1 MSMLGATNHLWH
13 NVFWKFNKKKRRTV
27 MFIPDVIN
35 TLLMGLIF
43 MVIIVT
49 IVRPFVLNLVGQ
61 AASNSDM
68 QRAAIDAVER
78 EMIRK
83 AELFEAQRADKIK
96 YQMMLLEKPE
106 KPKPKPVIE
115 PEPEPEVVPEPEP
128 VAEVVPEPEAPA
140 EPEVVAEEVPAVEEP
155 SEVLEETPAEVADA
169 PEAAAETA
177 DEGEPLGEGE
187 IEIREGESLA
197 EIKERIRKEQQKAK
211 KPTIPP
217 ELLNSANSYE
227 DKVGVVRMVVQSDQA
242 RVAAAIRGMIQ
253 ITK

>member
-1 MSMLGATNHLWH
+1 
-13 NVFWKFNKKKRRTV
+13 

-43 MVIIVT
+43 MVVIVT
-49 IVRPFVLNLVGQ
+49 IVRPFVLNMVGQ

-78 EMIRK
+78 EMMRK

-96 YQMMLLEKPE
+96 YQMLLLEKPD
-106 KPKPKPVIE
+106 KPKPKPVVE
-115 PEPEPEVVPEPEP
+115 PEPEPEVVPEP
-128 VAEVVPEPEAPA
+128 VAEVVPEVEETPVAEDTPAVDAVAEAPVEALAQEVPA
-140 EPEVVAEEVPAVEEP
+140 EAVAEE
-155 SEVLEETPAEVADA
+155 T
-169 PEAAAETA
+169 AAEA
-177 DEGEPLGEGE
+177 EAEEEALAEGE

-217 ELLNSANSYE
+217 ELLNTANSYE
-227 DKVGVVRMVVQSDQA
+227 DKVGVVRMVVQADQS
-242 RVAAAIRGMIQ
+242 RVASVIRGMIQ
-253 ITK
+253 VGK

>member
-1 MSMLGATNHLWH
+1 
-13 NVFWKFNKKKRRTV
+13 

-43 MVIIVT
+43 VVVIVT
-49 IVRPFVLNLVGQ
+49 IVRPFVLNMVGQ
-61 AASNSDM
+61 AASNGDM
-68 QRAAIDAVER
+68 QRAAVDAVER
-78 EMIRK
+78 EMMRK
-83 AELFEAQRADKIK
+83 AELFESQRAEKIK

-115 PEPEPEVVPEPEP
+115 PEPEPEVVPVP
-128 VAEVVPEPEAPA
+128 AAVVQ
-140 EPEVVAEEVPAVEEP
+140 PEVVEEP
-155 SEVLEETPAEVADA
+155 VVDVVETPVEDVSAELASDEPAADVSA
-169 PEAAAETA
+169 EGADDEEALA
-177 DEGEPLGEGE
+177 EGE

-197 EIKERIRKEQQKAK
+197 EIKDRIRKEQQKAK

-242 RVAAAIRGMIQ
+242 RVASAIRGMIQ
-253 ITK
+253 VGK

>member
-1 MSMLGATNHLWH
+1 
-13 NVFWKFNKKKRRTV
+13 

-43 MVIIVT
+43 MVVIVT

-68 QRAAIDAVER
+68 QKAAIDAVER
-78 EMIRK
+78 EMMRK
-83 AELFEAQRADKIK
+83 AELFEAQRAEKIK

-106 KPKPKPVIE
+106 KPKPKPVVE
-115 PEPEPEVVPEPEP
+115 PDPEEVPEP
-128 VAEVVPEPEAPA
+128 VAEVVPEPEVEETPVEEVAVEEVVEAPV
-140 EPEVVAEEVPAVEEP
+140 EEVVAEETAEDTSAQATTEDA
-155 SEVLEETPAEVADA
+155 PAE
-169 PEAAAETA
+169 E
-177 DEGEPLGEGE
+177 EGEALAEGE

-217 ELLNSANSYE
+217 ELLNTANSYE
-227 DKVGVVRMVVQSDQA
+227 DKVGVVRMVVQADQT
-242 RVAAAIRGMIQ
+242 RVASVIRSMIQ
-253 ITK
+253 VGK

>member
-1 MSMLGATNHLWH
+1 
-13 NVFWKFNKKKRRTV
+13 

-43 MVIIVT
+43 MVVIVT
-49 IVRPFVLNLVGQ
+49 IIRPFVLNLVGQ

-68 QRAAIDAVER
+68 QKAAIAAVER
-78 EMIRK
+78 EMMRK
-83 AELFEAQRADKIK
+83 AELFEAQRAEKIK

-106 KPKPKPVIE
+106 KPKPKPVVE
-115 PEPEPEVVPEPEP
+115 PEPEEVPEPVVEVVPEP
-128 VAEVVPEPEAPA
+128 VAEVVPEPVV
-140 EPEVVAEEVPAVEEP
+140 EPEVVEVPVPDTPVEEVAVEE
-155 SEVLEETPAEVADA
+155 VAEPEPEPVVA
-169 PEAAAETA
+169 EAAAE
-177 DEGEPLGEGE
+177 ESEPEEELPDGE

-227 DKVGVVRMVVQSDQA
+227 DKVGVVRMVVQSDQS
-242 RVAAAIRGMIQ
+242 RVAAVIRGMIQ
-253 ITK
+253 VK

>member
-1 MSMLGATNHLWH
+1 
-13 NVFWKFNKKKRRTV
+13 

-43 MVIIVT
+43 MVVIVT
-49 IVRPFVLNLVGQ
+49 IVRPFVLNLVGE

-68 QRAAIDAVER
+68 QKAAIDAVER

-106 KPKPKPVIE
+106 KPKLKPVV
-115 PEPEPEVVPEPEP
+115 EPEPEVVPEP
-128 VAEVVPEPEAPA
+128 VAEVVPD
-140 EPEVVAEEVPAVEEP
+140 VVETPVVEETPAVEEVV
-155 SEVLEETPAEVADA
+155 EVPVEEAV
-169 PEAAAETA
+169 AETA
-177 DEGEPLGEGE
+177 IEDTIAQVPSDEPPAEEDEPLAEGE

-197 EIKERIRKEQQKAK
+197 EIKERIRKDQQKAK

-217 ELLNSANSYE
+217 ELLNTANSYE
-227 DKVGVVRMVVQSDQA
+227 DKVGVVRMVVRCQDRCQA
-242 RVAAAIRGMIQ
+242 RATSGSRATTLAP
-253 ITK
+253 

>member
-1 MSMLGATNHLWH
+1 
-13 NVFWKFNKKKRRTV
+13 

-43 MVIIVT
+43 MVVIVT
-49 IVRPFVLNLVGQ
+49 IVRPFVLNRVGQ

-115 PEPEPEVVPEPEP
+115 PEPEVEPEPVAVVEPEPEP
-128 VAEVVPEPEAPA
+128 VVEVQPEVVDEPVVPEPAVEEAV
-140 EPEVVAEEVPAVEEP
+140 PEAVVEETVAEVPAESAEE
-155 SEVLEETPAEVADA
+155 EDA
-169 PEAAAETA
+169 LA
-177 DEGEPLGEGE
+177 EGE

-227 DKVGVVRMVVQSDQA
+227 DKVGVVRMVVQSDQS
-242 RVAAAIRGMIQ
+242 RVASVIRSMIQ
-253 ITK
+253 VK

>member
-1 MSMLGATNHLWH
+1 
-13 NVFWKFNKKKRRTV
+13 

-43 MVIIVT
+43 MVVIVT
-49 IVRPFVLNLVGQ
+49 IVRPFVLNMVGQ

-115 PEPEPEVVPEPEP
+115 PEPEVVPEPVAVVEPEP
-128 VAEVVPEPEAPA
+128 VVEVQPEVVEEPAVPEVAVEDPAPEAPA
-140 EPEVVAEEVPAVEEP
+140 EEAVAVAVAEPVEE
-155 SEVLEETPAEVADA
+155 EEE
-169 PEAAAETA
+169 EALA
-177 DEGEPLGEGE
+177 EGE

-197 EIKERIRKEQQKAK
+197 EIKDRIRKEQQKAK

-227 DKVGVVRMVVQSDQA
+227 DKVGVVRMVVQADQS
-242 RVAAAIRGMIQ
+242 RVASVIRGMIQ
-253 ITK
+253 VGK

>member
-1 MSMLGATNHLWH
+1 
-13 NVFWKFNKKKRRTV
+13 

-43 MVIIVT
+43 MVVIVT
-49 IVRPFVLNLVGQ
+49 IVRPFVLNMVGH

-68 QRAAIDAVER
+68 QKAAVAAVER

-96 YQMMLLEKPE
+96 YQMLLLEKPE
-106 KPKPKPVIE
+106 KPKPKPVFE
-115 PEPEPEVVPEPEP
+115 PEPEPEVAPMPVAEAVPEPVVE
-128 VAEVVPEPEAPA
+128 VA
-140 EPEVVAEEVPAVEEP
+140 PEVVAEQTAEPEVA
-155 SEVLEETPAEVADA
+155 ETPTEEVAADA
-169 PEAAAETA
+169 TPADGEATTAETSEAAEDEEALA
-177 DEGEPLGEGE
+177 DGE
-187 IEIREGESLA
+187 IEIREGETLA

-227 DKVGVVRMVVQSDQA
+227 DKVGVVRMVVQADQS
-242 RVAAAIRGMIQ
+242 RVANVIRGMIQ
-253 ITK
+253 VK

>member
-1 MSMLGATNHLWH
+1 
-13 NVFWKFNKKKRRTV
+13 

-43 MVIIVT
+43 MVVIVT
-49 IVRPFVLNLVGQ
+49 IVRPFVLNMVGQ

-115 PEPEPEVVPEPEP
+115 PEPEVVPEPVAVVEPEP
-128 VAEVVPEPEAPA
+128 VVEVQPEVVEEPVVPEVAVEEAVPEVPAEEAVAEAPA
-140 EPEVVAEEVPAVEEP
+140 EPVEE
-155 SEVLEETPAEVADA
+155 EDTLA
-169 PEAAAETA
+169 
-177 DEGEPLGEGE
+177 EGE

-197 EIKERIRKEQQKAK
+197 EIKDRIRKEQQKAK

-227 DKVGVVRMVVQSDQA
+227 DKVGVVRMVVQADQS
-242 RVAAAIRGMIQ
+242 RVASVIRGMIQ
-253 ITK
+253 VGK

>member
-1 MSMLGATNHLWH
+1 
-13 NVFWKFNKKKRRTV
+13 

-43 MVIIVT
+43 MVVIVT
-49 IVRPFVLNLVGQ
+49 IVRPFVLNMVGQ

-115 PEPEPEVVPEPEP
+115 PEPEVVPEPVAVVAPEPVVEVQPEVVPEPAAPE
-128 VAEVVPEPEAPA
+128 VAVEEAVPEVAAEEVAAEQPA
-140 EPEVVAEEVPAVEEP
+140 EPAEEEDA
-155 SEVLEETPAEVADA
+155 LAD
-169 PEAAAETA
+169 
-177 DEGEPLGEGE
+177 GE

-197 EIKERIRKEQQKAK
+197 EIKDRIRKEQQKAK

-227 DKVGVVRMVVQSDQA
+227 DKVGVVRMVVQADQS
-242 RVAAAIRGMIQ
+242 RVASVIRGMIQ
-253 ITK
+253 VTK

>member
-1 MSMLGATNHLWH
+1 
-13 NVFWKFNKKKRRTV
+13 

-43 MVIIVT
+43 MVVIVT
-49 IVRPFVLNLVGQ
+49 IVRPFVLNMVGH

-68 QRAAIDAVER
+68 QKAAVAAVER

-96 YQMMLLEKPE
+96 YQMLLLEKPE
-106 KPKPKPVIE
+106 KPKPKPVFE
-115 PEPEPEVVPEPEP
+115 PEPAPEVVPVP
-128 VAEVVPEPEAPA
+128 VAEVVPEPVVE
-140 EPEVVAEEVPAVEEP
+140 ESPEVLAEQPAMPDVVETPEEVA
-155 SEVLEETPAEVADA
+155 ADA
-169 PEAAAETA
+169 SPTEGEAATAETA
-177 DEGEPLGEGE
+177 EAADEEEALGEGE
-187 IEIREGESLA
+187 IEIREGETLA

-227 DKVGVVRMVVQSDQA
+227 DKVGVVRMVVQADQS
-242 RVAAAIRGMIQ
+242 RVANVIRGMIQ
-253 ITK
+253 VGK

>member
-1 MSMLGATNHLWH
+1 
-13 NVFWKFNKKKRRTV
+13 

-43 MVIIVT
+43 MVVIVT
-49 IVRPFVLNLVGQ
+49 IVRPFVLNLVGE

-68 QRAAIDAVER
+68 QKAAIDAVER

-106 KPKPKPVIE
+106 KPKLKPVV
-115 PEPEPEVVPEPEP
+115 EPEPEVVPEP
-128 VAEVVPEPEAPA
+128 VAEVVPD
-140 EPEVVAEEVPAVEEP
+140 VVETPVVEETPAVEEVV
-155 SEVLEETPAEVADA
+155 EVPVEEAV
-169 PEAAAETA
+169 AETA
-177 DEGEPLGEGE
+177 IEDTIAQVPSDEPPAEEDEPLAEGE

-217 ELLNSANSYE
+217 ELLNTANSYE
-227 DKVGVVRMVVQSDQA
+227 DKVGVVRMVVQADQS
-242 RVAAAIRGMIQ
+242 RVASVIRGMIQ
-253 ITK
+253 IGK

>member
-1 MSMLGATNHLWH
+1 MY
-13 NVFWKFNKKKRRTV
+13 KKKRRTV

-43 MVIIVT
+43 MVVIVT

-61 AASNSDM
+61 AASNSEM
-68 QRAAIDAVER
+68 QKAAIAAVER

-106 KPKPKPVIE
+106 KPKPKPVV
-115 PEPEPEVVPEPEP
+115 EPEPEVVPEPVAEVLPEP
-128 VAEVVPEPEAPA
+128 VAEVQPEVVEEPAMPEVAEAAAEETVPETTQEEVAEAPA
-140 EPEVVAEEVPAVEEP
+140 EEAEVEEA
-155 SEVLEETPAEVADA
+155 LA
-169 PEAAAETA
+169 
-177 DEGEPLGEGE
+177 EGE
-187 IEIREGESLA
+187 IEIREGETLA

-217 ELLNSANSYE
+217 ELLNTANSYE
-227 DKVGVVRMVVQSDQA
+227 DKVGVVRMVVQTDQS
-242 RVAAAIRGMIQ
+242 RVAAVIRGMIQ
-253 ITK
+253 VGK

>member
-1 MSMLGATNHLWH
+1 
-13 NVFWKFNKKKRRTV
+13 

-43 MVIIVT
+43 MVVIVT
-49 IVRPFVLNLVGQ
+49 IVRPFVLNLVGE

-68 QRAAIDAVER
+68 QKAAIDAVER

-106 KPKPKPVIE
+106 KPKPKPVVE
-115 PEPEPEVVPEPEP
+115 PEPEEVPEP
-128 VAEVVPEPEAPA
+128 VAEVVPEVEEAP
-140 EPEVVAEEVPAVEEP
+140 VAEETPAVEEVVEAP
-155 SEVLEETPAEVADA
+155 VEEPVA
-169 PEAAAETA
+169 EAAAEAAAEDASAEASDDTPA
-177 DEGEPLGEGE
+177 EEDEPLADGE

-227 DKVGVVRMVVQSDQA
+227 DKVGVVRMVVQADQS
-242 RVAAAIRGMIQ
+242 RVASVIRGMIQ
-253 ITK
+253 IGK

>member
-1 MSMLGATNHLWH
+1 
-13 NVFWKFNKKKRRTV
+13 

-43 MVIIVT
+43 MVVIVT
-49 IVRPFVLNLVGQ
+49 IVRPFVLNMVGH

-68 QRAAIDAVER
+68 QKEAVAAVER

-96 YQMMLLEKPE
+96 YQMLLLEKPE
-106 KPKPKPVIE
+106 KPKPKPVFE
-115 PEPEPEVVPEPEP
+115 PEPAPEVVPVP
-128 VAEVVPEPEAPA
+128 VAEVVPEPVVEEAPEVLA
-140 EPEVVAEEVPAVEEP
+140 EQPAMPDVVETPEEVA
-155 SEVLEETPAEVADA
+155 ADA
-169 PEAAAETA
+169 SPTEGEAATAETA
-177 DEGEPLGEGE
+177 EAADEEEALGEGE
-187 IEIREGESLA
+187 IEIREGETLA

-227 DKVGVVRMVVQSDQA
+227 DKVGVVRMVVQADQS
-242 RVAAAIRGMIQ
+242 RVANVIRGMIQ
-253 ITK
+253 VGK